1 MLHTI
6 GSHGPTYYNRYPA
19 AFRKFTPTC
28 DTNEIQGCTREQ
40 LTNTYDNTILY
51 VDYVVDKAIKLLQSK
66 QDKFTTSLVYLSD
79 HGESLGEDGVYL
91 HGLPYSIAPDTQK
104 HVPMALWLSADY
116 QQRYGISAHCPLLL
130 QGLILA
136 MQSEGYVCD
145 GVSTAHEAA
154 LSLAS
159 NHYSLI
165 VLDLGLPDEDG
176 LHFLSRMRR
185 EKMTQ
190 PVLIL
195 TARDTLEDRISGLDT
210 GADDYLVKPFALEE
224 LNARIRALLRRHN
237 NQGDNEI
244 SVGNLRL
251 NVTRRLVWLGE
262 TALDLTPKEYALL
275 SRLMMKAGS
284 PVHREILYNDIYSWD
299 NEPATN
305 TLEVHIH
312 NLREKIGKS
321 RIRTVRGFGY
331 MLANNIDT
339 E

>member
-1 MLHTI
+1 M
-6 GSHGPTYYNRYPA
+6 
-19 AFRKFTPTC
+19 K
-28 DTNEIQGCTREQ
+28 
-40 LTNTYDNTILY
+40 IL
-51 VDYVVDKAIKLLQSK
+51 VI
-66 QDKFTTSLVYLSD
+66 
-79 HGESLGEDGVYL
+79 EDD
-91 HGLPYSIAPDTQK
+91 A
-104 HVPMALWLSADY
+104 
-116 QQRYGISAHCPLLL
+116 LLL

-237 NQGDNEI
+237 NQAIMKSASAICALTSLAAWCGWVKRRWI
-244 SVGNLRL
+244 LR
-251 NVTRRLVWLGE
+251 R
-262 TALDLTPKEYALL
+262 
-275 SRLMMKAGS
+275 
-284 PVHREILYNDIYSWD
+284 
-299 NEPATN
+299 
-305 TLEVHIH
+305 
-312 NLREKIGKS
+312 KS
-321 RIRTVRGFGY
+321 MPCCRG
-331 MLANNIDT
+331 
-339 E
+339 

>member
-1 MLHTI
+1 M
-6 GSHGPTYYNRYPA
+6 P
-19 AFRKFTPTC
+19 
-28 DTNEIQGCTREQ
+28 
-40 LTNTYDNTILY
+40 
-51 VDYVVDKAIKLLQSK
+51 
-66 QDKFTTSLVYLSD
+66 
-79 HGESLGEDGVYL
+79 
-91 HGLPYSIAPDTQK
+91 
-104 HVPMALWLSADY
+104 
-116 QQRYGISAHCPLLL
+116 
-130 QGLILA
+130 
-136 MQSEGYVCD
+136 
-145 GVSTAHEAA
+145 
-154 LSLAS
+154 
-159 NHYSLI
+159 
-165 VLDLGLPDEDG
+165 
-176 LHFLSRMRR
+176 
-185 EKMTQ
+185 
-190 PVLIL
+190 
-195 TARDTLEDRISGLDT
+195 
-210 GADDYLVKPFALEE
+210 LEE

-305 TLEVHIH
+305 TTEVHIH

-331 MLANNIDT
+331 ILANNIDT

>member
-1 MLHTI
+1 M
-6 GSHGPTYYNRYPA
+6 
-19 AFRKFTPTC
+19 K
-28 DTNEIQGCTREQ
+28 
-40 LTNTYDNTILY
+40 IL
-51 VDYVVDKAIKLLQSK
+51 VI
-66 QDKFTTSLVYLSD
+66 
-79 HGESLGEDGVYL
+79 EDD
-91 HGLPYSIAPDTQK
+91 A
-104 HVPMALWLSADY
+104 
-116 QQRYGISAHCPLLL
+116 LLL

-284 PVHREILYNDIYSWD
+284 PVHREILYNDIT
-299 NEPATN
+299 AGT
-305 TLEVHIH
+305 T
-312 NLREKIGKS
+312 S
-321 RIRTVRGFGY
+321 RRPIPWKCIFTTYAKR
-331 MLANNIDT
+331 LANRGSAPSGALAICWLTTSTRNRPWLCLQLKPGPCAT
-339 E
+339 GCC